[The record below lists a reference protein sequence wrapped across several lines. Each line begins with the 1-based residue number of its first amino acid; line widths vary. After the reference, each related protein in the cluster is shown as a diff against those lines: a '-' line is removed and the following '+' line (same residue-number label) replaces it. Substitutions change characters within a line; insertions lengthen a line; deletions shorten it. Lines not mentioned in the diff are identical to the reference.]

1 MSHKKFVFEYKWV
14 VLALSFLL
22 VLFCAGFCCGNRALY
37 LSAITEALGV
47 KRSLYALTDTFYNLS
62 TAIASLFFGALVY
75 RFGSKIVILVGICTT
90 AIAFFISSVS
100 QGLAG
105 FYVGNILLGL
115 GVSFLST
122 STASTLIKQYFTD
135 SRGKYTGLVLA
146 ANGIG
151 SALSAQVYSP
161 LLNDPADPFSY
172 RTVYRISVCIMLAL
186 GVLFFL
192 FLKKQPTAPAQAPK
206 APGAKREK
214 KNSGL
219 KNTTFLFAS
228 ATFFAFAM
236 LIQSIYGTYA
246 AYMKDVGMGTAQ
258 IVTVA
263 SILTLS
269 FAAAKILVGA
279 LSDRWGIFP
288 VLTMCQLSFV
298 LALGMLMYLRSAA
311 CLPVAIL
318 FSVLLA
324 ISMPLQTV
332 CLPLITGA
340 LFSEDAFEAN
350 LGFFSAAACL
360 GAALGSPVINLC
372 YDTLGSYVPVFI
384 LWFAV
389 MALIA
394 LGYRKLSRKQKQ
406 NTHNEVTVR

>member
-186 GVLFFL
+186 GVLFFCSS
-192 FLKKQPTAPAQAPK
+192 
-206 APGAKREK
+206 
-214 KNSGL
+214 KNSL
-219 KNTTFLFAS
+219 PHPLRRQKHRA
-228 ATFFAFAM
+228 
-236 LIQSIYGTYA
+236 QSVKRRTPG
-246 AYMKDVGMGTAQ
+246 
-258 IVTVA
+258 
-263 SILTLS
+263 
-269 FAAAKILVGA
+269 
-279 LSDRWGIFP
+279 
-288 VLTMCQLSFV
+288 
-298 LALGMLMYLRSAA
+298 
-311 CLPVAIL
+311 
-318 FSVLLA
+318 
-324 ISMPLQTV
+324 
-332 CLPLITGA
+332 
-340 LFSEDAFEAN
+340 
-350 LGFFSAAACL
+350 
-360 GAALGSPVINLC
+360 
-372 YDTLGSYVPVFI
+372 
-384 LWFAV
+384 
-389 MALIA
+389 
-394 LGYRKLSRKQKQ
+394 
-406 NTHNEVTVR
+406 